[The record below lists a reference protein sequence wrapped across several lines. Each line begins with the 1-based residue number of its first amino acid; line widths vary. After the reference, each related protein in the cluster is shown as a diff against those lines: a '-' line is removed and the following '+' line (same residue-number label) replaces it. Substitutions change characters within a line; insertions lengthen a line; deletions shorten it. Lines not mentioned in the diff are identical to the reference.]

1 MEYRYTTHGVC
12 SRKIRF
18 NLSEDGTVTGIEFS
32 GGCQG
37 NLSAI
42 PKILEG
48 WQADKIIAVLKGNR
62 CGDSDTSCADQLA
75 KALEEAKAKLA
86 DEIAQKP
93 SAE

>member
-1 MEYRYTTHGVC
+1 MEYRYTTRGVC

-18 NLSEDGTVTGIEFS
+18 DLSEDGVVTQIEFT

-62 CGDSDTSCADQLA
+62 CGDNETSCADQLA
-75 KALEEAKAKLA
+75 KALEEAKEKLA
-86 DEIAQKP
+86 
-93 SAE
+93 AECAGRE